1 MLAISRHENGSILLC
16 SRDEEPC
23 FERFFEQH
31 RVLDHHHWDPA
42 FNLEGD
48 MLLECEQGEN
58 LYLIG
63 DGNVCGLEDS
73 FITGLYAAN
82 RILGRADG

>member
-1 MLAISRHENGSILLC
+1 MTGVIGNR
-16 SRDEEPC
+16 
-23 FERFFEQH
+23 
-31 RVLDHHHWDPA
+31 HHWDPA

-48 MLLECEQGEN
+48 TLLECEQGEN
-58 LYLIG
+58 LYPIG

>member
-1 MLAISRHENGSILLC
+1 LE
-16 SRDEEPC
+16 
-23 FERFFEQH
+23 
-31 RVLDHHHWDPA
+31 HHDWNPA

-48 MLLECEQGEN
+48 TLLECEQGEN

-63 DGNVCGLEDS
+63 DYNVCGLEDS

-82 RILGRADG
+82 RILG